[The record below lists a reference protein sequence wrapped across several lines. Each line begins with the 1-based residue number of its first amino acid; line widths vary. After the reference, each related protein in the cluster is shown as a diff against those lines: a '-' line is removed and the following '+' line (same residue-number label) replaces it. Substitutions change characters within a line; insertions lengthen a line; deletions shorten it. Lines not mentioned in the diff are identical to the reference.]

1 MDAHKPRI
9 GGKELDDYSDQAV
22 ILVGKIDAN
31 TAFQGAQ
38 IVASDGASVEVDFAD
53 QQSDLSPYVEITGKV
68 LESGRIEGWAVA
80 NLGDSFVLLSLFR
93 HVIYAF
99 MINGDTSVRVQC
111 FMVTKALNR
120 RF

>member
-80 NLGDSFVLLSLFR
+80 NLGDSFDFETYEKAR
-93 HVIYAF
+93 AVIRKYPQAF
-99 MINGDTSVRVQC
+99 VGED
-111 FMVTKALNR
+111 
-120 RF
+120 